1 MDSIGPQMRKHP
13 PNDNL
18 LRDVSLE
25 SDEFDGFDSKH
36 YHYPHAHPPATNK
49 QNKVHDNPISSGCD
63 KLANEFAGPRS
74 PQSLQSAHQHQ
85 PPALTRP
92 ISHTLPTFLNFFAP
106 SGFS

>member
-1 MDSIGPQMRKHP
+1 MDSIGPQMRKHT

-18 LRDVSLE
+18 LRDFSLE
-25 SDEFDGFDSKH
+25 SDEFDGFDSKQRPLS
-36 YHYPHAHPPATNK
+36 YHYPHAHPPTTNK

-63 KLANEFAGPRS
+63 KLENGF
-74 PQSLQSAHQHQ
+74 SAHQHQ